1 MLNRMA
7 LSTFLIS
14 TKWVVVYL
22 ITFLKHLSRV
32 CIISCQNESTVHIM
46 QIAIALNFEMKNQSF
61 LAYSLEKCQT
71 HYFFLNQ
78 KPTDLVTSFSFCLYE
93 HGVV

>member
-1 MLNRMA
+1 M
-7 LSTFLIS
+7 
-14 TKWVVVYL
+14 K
-22 ITFLKHLSRV
+22 
-32 CIISCQNESTVHIM
+32 VHIM
-46 QIAIALNFEMKNQSF
+46 QIAIALNFEMKNQSFLSLHNF

>member
-1 MLNRMA
+1 M
-7 LSTFLIS
+7 
-14 TKWVVVYL
+14 K
-22 ITFLKHLSRV
+22 
-32 CIISCQNESTVHIM
+32 VHIM